1 MNSCRLCL
9 KDFLLLQESFNIH
22 TLKEKLQLVFSFEIT
37 AGKQFPEVICPACVE
52 TVCQFYKYAYEVQ
65 QNQLKLYSAVE
76 DELMQDKPLQVI
88 PSPEQVFTMVTDLKT
103 ESTDTIVLKEDEK
116 NPLETAPKAAKFEK
130 NLINRYLNMVCD
142 ICKEDLFTYQKLEVH
157 FKKYHGK
164 RCYISCCGQKLTNDQ
179 LISDHLRK
187 HMSRIKRKDTSTS
200 WEKRVIFAF
209 GSILTDFKRDLE
221 GYEPLPNMD
230 LALKGD
236 TYEQQKMYDVQDY
249 LVQIY
254 FSLNCELCGA
264 KINNQDDRRF
274 HFRQNHPKEKYYVSC
289 CSQRF
294 STRISIMRH
303 MNRHWKHVT
312 NKNVAGKSTSS
323 KHDLGDSVEPA
334 FHINNLKWQRE
345 LHSTYDPL
353 INEFREELIAG
364 GFNPPVKPPEFKT
377 EEEQKLLHQMQD
389 FLIAKHS
396 PLNCELCGTEISTY
410 SGRREHFR
418 VGHPKQNF
426 FIQCCGRKL
435 IERRKIVMHLLRH
448 KKGLP
453 ITQAHAIRN
462 IPADM
467 YEKHEHDDAIIEAY
481 YKMDCEICDYTGTSY
496 LGLRAHFQ
504 KDHREEGFFITCCNR
519 RFKTKFHILEHIA
532 GHQKPGAV
540 KCDQCEATFS
550 TERKLKAHMNR
561 KHVSED
567 EKLYRCDH
575 CVESFATKNLLL
587 LHSYKHEMVTCD
599 ICGAEMKRC
608 SLRVHKINIHK
619 LGEEIVCHVCAK
631 VFHSKHMFN
640 KHYRA
645 SHLGIRKK
653 YKRKSR
659 AKKRLPVADEP
670 TTAAP
675 LTYAISC
682 YDSKSLTV
690 L

>member
-1 MNSCRLCL
+1 MNNCRLCL
-9 KDFLLLQESFNIH
+9 KDFLLLQKSFNIH
-22 TLKEKLQLVFSFEIT
+22 TLKEKLQLVFSFEEKLT
-37 AGKQFPEVICPACVE
+37 TLPVAPA
-52 TVCQFYKYAYEVQ
+52 
-65 QNQLKLYSAVE
+65 
-76 DELMQDKPLQVI
+76 
-88 PSPEQVFTMVTDLKT
+88 PEQVFTMVPSIAIEPAEETSAHQKT
-103 ESTDTIVLKEDEK
+103 NVSSAPQNET
-116 NPLETAPKAAKFEK
+116 NPLEIAPKAKTSTAKFEK

-157 FKKYHGK
+157 FKKYHAK
-164 RCYISCCGQKLTNDQ
+164 RCYISCCGQKLTTDAM
-179 LISDHLRK
+179 LSEHLKK
-187 HMSRIKRKDTSTS
+187 HMSGTKRKDTSAS
-200 WEKRVIFAF
+200 WEKRVMYAF

-249 LVQIY
+249 LVQNY
-254 FSLNCELCGA
+254 FCLDCELCGT
-264 KINNQDDRRF
+264 KLDNQDDRRF

-289 CSQRF
+289 CKQRF

-312 NKNVAGKSTSS
+312 SKNNAGKP
-323 KHDLGDSVEPA
+323 LANNRLEPAEVVEPVV
-334 FHINNLKWQRE
+334 HLLNVKWQRE
-345 LHSTYDPL
+345 LNPTYDPL
-353 INEFREELIAG
+353 INEFRDELIAG
-364 GFNPPVKPPEFKT
+364 GFNPPPKAPEYKT
-377 EEEQKLLHQMQD
+377 EEDQKLLHQMQD

-396 PLNCELCGTEISTY
+396 PLNCELCGAEIATY
-410 SGRREHFR
+410 LGRREHFR
-418 VGHPKQNF
+418 VGHPKQKF
-426 FIQCCGRKL
+426 FILCCGRKL
-435 IERRKIVMHLLRH
+435 VQRYKIVIHLMRH
-448 KKGLP
+448 RKGLP
-453 ITQAHAIRN
+453 INSAYSIRN

-481 YKMDCEICDYTGTSY
+481 YKMDCEICDYTGNSY

-540 KCDQCEATFS
+540 KCEHCEATFS
-550 TERKLKAHMNR
+550 TERMRKAHMSR
-561 KHVSED
+561 KHVSEE

-575 CVESFATKNLLL
+575 CVESFATRNLLV

-599 ICGAEMKRC
+599 ICGVEMKRC

-645 SHLGIRKK
+645 AHLGIRKK

-659 AKKRLPVADEP
+659 AKKKSTIEEGP
-670 TTAAP
+670 TETAATTP
-675 LTYAISC
+675 AIGC
-682 YDSKSLTV
+682 YDSTQLAV